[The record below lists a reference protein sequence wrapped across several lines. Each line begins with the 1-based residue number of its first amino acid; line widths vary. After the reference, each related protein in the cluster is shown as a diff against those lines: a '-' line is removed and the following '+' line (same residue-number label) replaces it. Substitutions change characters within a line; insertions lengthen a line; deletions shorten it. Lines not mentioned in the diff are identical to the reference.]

1 MTTESMSPP
10 HDQEEPIQDTLEI
23 IIDEEG
29 MRVSW
34 DENINPEYNYL
45 SKMEKE
51 ELDKTLIDIVKDLL
65 EEFTKE
71 ENVVTTETEEE

>member
-1 MTTESMSPP
+1 MTTESMSPQQ
-10 HDQEEPIQDTLEI
+10 DQEEPIQDTLEI

-51 ELDKTLIDIVKDLL
+51 ELNKTLIDIVKDLL

>member
-10 HDQEEPIQDTLEI
+10 QDQEEPIQDTLEI

>member
-1 MTTESMSPP
+1 MTTESMSPQQ
-10 HDQEEPIQDTLEI
+10 DQEEPIQDTLEI
-23 IIDEEG
+23 IIDEER

-71 ENVVTTETEEE
+71 GNVVTTETEEE

>member
-1 MTTESMSPP
+1 MTTESMSPQQ
-10 HDQEEPIQDTLEI
+10 DQEEPIQDTLEI

-45 SKMEKE
+45 SKMEKK

>member
-1 MTTESMSPP
+1 MSPP
-10 HDQEEPIQDTLEI
+10 QDQEEPIQDTLEI

>member
-1 MTTESMSPP
+1 MTTESMSPQQ
-10 HDQEEPIQDTLEI
+10 DQEEPIQDTLEI

-51 ELDKTLIDIVKDLL
+51 ELNKTLIDIVKDLL

-71 ENVVTTETEEE
+71 GNVVTTETEEE

>member
-10 HDQEEPIQDTLEI
+10 QDQEEPIQYTLEI

-34 DENINPEYNYL
+34 DENINTEYNYL

>member
-1 MTTESMSPP
+1 MTTESMSPQQ
-10 HDQEEPIQDTLEI
+10 DQEEPIQDTLEI

-71 ENVVTTETEEE
+71 GNVVTTETEEE

>member
-1 MTTESMSPP
+1 MSPQQ
-10 HDQEEPIQDTLEI
+10 DQEEPIQDTLEI

-71 ENVVTTETEEE
+71 ENVLTTETEEE

>member
-1 MTTESMSPP
+1 MTTESMSPQQ
-10 HDQEEPIQDTLEI
+10 DQEEPIQDTLEI

>member
-1 MTTESMSPP
+1 MTTESMSPQQ
-10 HDQEEPIQDTLEI
+10 DQEEPIQDTLEI

-51 ELDKTLIDIVKDLL
+51 ELNKTIIDIVKDLL

>member
-1 MTTESMSPP
+1 MTTESMSPQQ
-10 HDQEEPIQDTLEI
+10 DQEEPIQDTLEI

-71 ENVVTTETEEE
+71 ENVVTAETEEE

>member
-1 MTTESMSPP
+1 MTTESMSPQQ
-10 HDQEEPIQDTLEI
+10 DQEELIQDTLEI

-51 ELDKTLIDIVKDLL
+51 KLDKTLIDIVKALL

>member
-1 MTTESMSPP
+1 MSPQQ
-10 HDQEEPIQDTLEI
+10 DQEEPIQDTLEI

-51 ELDKTLIDIVKDLL
+51 ELDKTLIDIVKDL
-65 EEFTKE
+65 
-71 ENVVTTETEEE
+71 